1 MTGSALRTPGGHAGP
16 PLQSMPA
23 PTARGVGVDLR
34 VDPGRGR
41 LLPFVYLLAL
51 VLALLLTPRPTQAAW
66 DRIDIPET
74 GSYALAYVP
83 AALEDPAHAPEAG
96 LPVIVFFHGAG
107 SSPEAWQS
115 LLSPHADAQD
125 VVLLLPAATRRRAF
139 GIGEDLETLR
149 IALKRLEAEVAV
161 DPSRIA
167 LAGHSA
173 GGAYALVAAYSG
185 LVPVSG
191 VFSLGAPYRT
201 ILETADPDHTA
212 PARLYYGTED
222 ANFQSGQFTALAE
235 QLETLGIPLETEI
248 RSGFGHSSWPETT
261 LPDGFRFLLETR
273 RVTPLGCEP
282 TETRLCLRDGR
293 FTVEVTWRD
302 FAGGSGPGRVGEART
317 RDSGLFTFFAP
328 DNWELQV
335 KVLNGCPLNDHFWV
349 FAAGTTNVGWTLTVR
364 DLVAE
369 ETWAAENPLGRV
381 SPAVTDVGAFGGCP

>member
-1 MTGSALRTPGGHAGP
+1 MTGSAPRTPGGHTGP
-16 PLQSMPA
+16 PLQSVPP
-23 PTARGVGVDLR
+23 PTARGVGVGLR

-41 LLPFVYLLAL
+41 LLPFVCL
-51 VLALLLTPRPTQAAW
+51 LALLLSPFAARAAG
-66 DRIDIPET
+66 DRIEIPET

-83 AALEDPAHAPEAG
+83 PALEDPAPVPEAG

-107 SSPEAWQS
+107 SSPEAWRP
-115 LLSPHADAQD
+115 LLAPHADAQEF
-125 VVLLLPAATRRRAF
+125 VLLLPAATRRRAF
-139 GIGEDLETLR
+139 GIGEDLKTLQ
-149 IALKRLEAEVAV
+149 IALDRLETDVAV
-161 DPSRIA
+161 DSSRIA

-201 ILETADPDHTA
+201 ILATADPDHTA

-235 QLETLGIPLETEI
+235 QLGTLGVALETEI
-248 RSGFGHSSWPETT
+248 RQGFGHSSWPETT
-261 LPDGFRFLLETR
+261 LPDGFRFLLQTH

-282 TETRLCLRDGR
+282 TETRLCLQDGR
-293 FTVEVTWRD
+293 FEVEVTWRD
-302 FAGGSGPGRVGEART
+302 FEGGSGPGRVGEART

-335 KVLNGCPLNDHFWV
+335 KVLNGCALNDHFWV

-369 ETWAAENPLGRV
+369 ESWTATNPLGRV
-381 SPAVTDVGAFGGCP
+381 SPAVTDVGAFGRCP